1 MRLRFPGGMYGFI
14 IKRLLLLVPIFFA
27 VTIVVFLLLP
37 LTGDPAR
44 QVALGMGRTDITPE
58 VLENFRHQ
66 FGFIRPLPIQY
77 IRYLT
82 GYPPADPSMGENALL
97 IPKGL
102 LRGDLGW
109 SYTRSRP
116 VLPLILSALPQTLE
130 LTFTA
135 FVISLVIGVL
145 IGIISALRRKTW
157 VDYTSMGGAIFGVS
171 MPFFWQ
177 GMMMILIFVFW
188 LRWFPDPTG
197 GQHGLMFLILP
208 AVTLATHE
216 SASLAR
222 MTRSSMLDVLR
233 QDYIRTARAK
243 GLRERAVVFKHAL
256 KNAFIPVAT
265 LLFLR
270 LPFLFG
276 GTVIMEIVFNWPGMG
291 RLLVTAMGAGG
302 SPSKDWYI
310 VQGGV
315 MMFLVLAIFA
325 NLFAD
330 IMYAYLN
337 PKIRYGEGG

>member
-1 MRLRFPGGMYGFI
+1 MQLRFPGGMYGFI
-14 IKRLLLLVPIFFA
+14 IKRLLFLIPIFFA

-44 QVALGMGRTDITPE
+44 QVLSGQGRMDVTPE
-58 VLENFRHQ
+58 LLDNISHQ
-66 FGFIRPLPIQY
+66 YGFSRPLYIQY
-77 IRYLT
+77 LRYLT
-82 GYPPADPSMGENALL
+82 GYPPADPSQGENALV

-116 VLPLILSALPQTLE
+116 VLGLIAGALPQTLL

-135 FVISLVIGVL
+135 FVISLAIGVL
-145 IGIISALRRKTW
+145 IGIISALRRKTY
-157 VDYTSMGGAIFGVS
+157 VDYTFMGGAIFGVS

-177 GMMMILIFVFW
+177 GMMMILIFVIW
-188 LRWFPDPTG
+188 LGWFPVPTA
-197 GQHGLMFLILP
+197 GQHGLMYLILP

-233 QDYIRTARAK
+233 QDYVRTARAK
-243 GLRERAVVFKHAL
+243 GLRERAVVYKHAL
-256 KNAFIPVAT
+256 KNAFIPIAT

-276 GTVIMEIVFNWPGMG
+276 GTVIMEILFSWPGMG
-291 RLLVTAMGAGG
+291 RLLVTAMGAAG
-302 SPSKDWYI
+302 SPAKDWFI

-315 MMFLVLAIFA
+315 LMFLVLAIFA
-325 NLFAD
+325 NLLAD

>member
-1 MRLRFPGGMYGFI
+1 MQLRFPGGMYGFI
-14 IKRLLLLVPIFFA
+14 IKRLLLLIPIFFA
-27 VTIVVFLLLP
+27 VSIVVFMLLP
-37 LTGDPAR
+37 LTGNPAR
-44 QVALGMGRTDITPE
+44 QVLEGQGRFDITPE
-58 VLENFRHQ
+58 LLENISHQ
-66 FGFIRPLPIQY
+66 YGFSRPLYIQY
-77 IRYLT
+77 LRYLT
-82 GYPPADPSMGENALL
+82 GYPSADPNLGENARV

-102 LRGDLGW
+102 LRGDFGW
-109 SYTRSRP
+109 SYTQGRP
-116 VLPLILSALPQTLE
+116 VISLIASRLPQTLE

-135 FVISLVIGVL
+135 FFIALAIGLL

-157 VDYTSMGGAIFGVS
+157 VDYTLMGGAIFGVS

-177 GMMMILIFVFW
+177 GMMMILIFTIW
-188 LRWFPDPTG
+188 LRWFPNPTA
-197 GQHGLMFLILP
+197 GQFGIAYLILP

-233 QDYIRTARAK
+233 QDYVRTARAK

-276 GTVIMEIVFNWPGMG
+276 GTVIMEMVFSWPGMG
-291 RLLVTAMGAGG
+291 RLLAQGMGALGA
-302 SPSKDWYI
+302 SKDWYI

-315 MMFLVLAIFA
+315 LMFLVLAVLA
-325 NLFAD
+325 NLLAD
-330 IMYAYLN
+330 ITYAYLN
-337 PKIRYGEGG
+337 PKIRYG

>member
-1 MRLRFPGGMYGFI
+1 MQLRFPGGMYGFI
-14 IKRLLLLVPIFFA
+14 LKRLLYLIPVFFA
-27 VTIVVFLLLP
+27 VSIVVFMLLP
-37 LTGDPAR
+37 LTGNPAR
-44 QVALGMGRTDITPE
+44 QVLEGQGKFDVTPADI
-58 VLENFRHQ
+58 ENYSHVY
-66 FGFIRPLPIQY
+66 GFSRPLYIQY
-77 IRYLT
+77 LRYLT
-82 GYPPADPSMGENALL
+82 GYPPADPALGENAIFL
-97 IPKGL
+97 PKGL

-109 SYTRSRP
+109 SYTKSQSVRS
-116 VLPLILSALPQTLE
+116 LILGALPQTLE

-135 FVISLVIGVL
+135 FFIALIIGLLV
-145 IGIISALRRKTW
+145 GIISALRRKTW
-157 VDYTSMGGAIFGVS
+157 VDYTAMGGAIFGVS

-177 GMMMILIFVFW
+177 GMMMILIFVIW
-188 LRWFPDPTG
+188 LRWFPLPTAG
-197 GQHGLMFLILP
+197 EHGLIFLILP

-233 QDYIRTARAK
+233 QDYVRTARAK
-243 GLRERAVVFKHAL
+243 GLRERAVVYKHAL

-291 RLLVTAMGAGG
+291 QLLVKSMGVAGASG
-302 SPSKDWYI
+302 KDWYI

-315 MMFLVLAIFA
+315 FMFLLLAILA
-325 NLFAD
+325 NLLAD

-337 PKIRYGEGG
+337 PKIRYG

>member
-1 MRLRFPGGMYGFI
+1 MQLRFPGGMYGFI
-14 IKRLLLLVPIFFA
+14 IKRLILLIPIFFA
-27 VTIVVFLLLP
+27 VSIVVFLLLP
-37 LTGDPAR
+37 LTGNPAV
-44 QVALGMGRTDITPE
+44 QVLHGMGVNEYSPE
-58 VLENFRHQ
+58 LLENINHQ
-66 FGFIRPLPIQY
+66 FGFIRPLYIQY

-82 GYPPADPSMGENALL
+82 GYPPADPKLGENALL
-97 IPKGL
+97 IPRGL

-116 VLPLILSALPQTLE
+116 VLSLIAGALPQTLE

-135 FVISLVIGVL
+135 FFIALAIGIL

-157 VDYTSMGGAIFGVS
+157 VDYTAMGGAIFGVS

-177 GMMMILIFVFW
+177 GMMMILIFVIW
-188 LRWFPDPTG
+188 LRWFPTPTA
-197 GQHGLMFLILP
+197 GQHGLLYLILP

-243 GLRERAVVFKHAL
+243 GLRERAVVYKHAL

-276 GTVIMEIVFNWPGMG
+276 GTVIMEILFSWPGMG
-291 RLLVTAMGAGG
+291 RLLVTAMGAAG
-302 SPSKDWYI
+302 SPAKDWYI

-315 MMFLVLAIFA
+315 MMFLVLAILA
-325 NLFAD
+325 NLLAD

-337 PKIRYGEGG
+337 PKIRYG